1 MNNYEIVH
9 HFFSKDDREIMGK
22 VNDLIVVDKN
32 KGMWFYITYD
42 GCPMIGDAQIH
53 RRNEGPDESYPYEE
67 CVTINGD
74 YCEWEEIGEMCVAEV
89 YELNLLFERL
99 YGYVIDDLLS
109 QHERRGT
116 LTTIRKRYTHEA
128 DFACHKREV

>member
-1 MNNYEIVH
+1 MSNYEVVH

-22 VNDLIVVDKN
+22 VNDLIIVDKN

-42 GCPMIGDAQIH
+42 GCPMIGEA
-53 RRNEGPDESYPYEE
+53 RTESKSDETGFDYAEW
-67 CVTINGD
+67 VTIGG
-74 YCEWEEIGEMCVAEV
+74 YCEWEEIGEMSVAEV
-89 YELNLLFERL
+89 YELNLLFVRL

-116 LTTIRKRYTHEA
+116 LTTIRKNYRHEA
-128 DFACHKREV
+128 DFACHKRETK

>member
-1 MNNYEIVH
+1 MSNYEVVH

-22 VNDLIVVDKN
+22 TNDLIVVDKN

-42 GCPMIGDAQIH
+42 GCPMIGDI
-53 RRNEGPDESYPYEE
+53 YEDK
-67 CVTINGD
+67 IGG
-74 YCEWEEIGEMCVAEV
+74 YCEWEEIGEMSVAEV
-89 YELNLLFERL
+89 YELNLLFVRL
-99 YGYVIDDLLS
+99 YGYVIDDLLC

-116 LTTIRKRYTHEA
+116 LTTSRRKYKHEA

>member
-1 MNNYEIVH
+1 MSNYEVVH

-32 KGMWFYITYD
+32 KGIWFYITHD
-42 GCPMIGDAQIH
+42 GCPMIGAEGEDARI
-53 RRNEGPDESYPYEE
+53 G
-67 CVTINGD
+67 G
-74 YCEWEEIGEMCVAEV
+74 YCEWEEIGEMSVAEV
-89 YELNLLFERL
+89 YELNLLFVRL

-116 LTTIRKRYTHEA
+116 LTTIRKNYRHEKE
-128 DFACHKREV
+128 C